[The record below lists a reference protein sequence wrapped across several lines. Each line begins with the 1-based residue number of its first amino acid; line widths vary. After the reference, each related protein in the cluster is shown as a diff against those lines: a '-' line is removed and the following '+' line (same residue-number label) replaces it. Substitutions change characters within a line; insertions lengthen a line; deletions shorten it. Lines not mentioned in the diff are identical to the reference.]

1 MRSQEIMDVLIENFN
16 ELKRV
21 YDQYAAIE
29 TTEQQ
34 QKIAAESDGLFQQ
47 DTMNFAEYNQ
57 LLIDTQIIKRDRE
70 EEERAEAAARTDG
83 ARAINRQ
90 ISVRTVHADGTMRLG
105 LQDAKDGGQLKTYDR
120 AGGRLTPRYASVS
133 ITDARTTFAQAQVDD
148 SQNTV
153 EVGEGHLSE
162 MTFKEFCIALVRLG
176 FLLWKVCHA
185 GKEPKLPATPPA
197 SPRSP
202 REPKKRHRSEA
213 ELAVSN
219 AVQRVCDIMHQK
231 KK

>member
-1 MRSQEIMDVLIENFN
+1 
-16 ELKRV
+16 
-21 YDQYAAIE
+21 
-29 TTEQQ
+29 
-34 QKIAAESDGLFQQ
+34 
-47 DTMNFAEYNQ
+47 MNYSEYTQ
-57 LLIDTQIIKRDRE
+57 LLLDCQVIKRDRE
-70 EEERAEAAARTDG
+70 EEEKTEANERTG
-83 ARAINRQ
+83 NARALNRQ
-90 ISVRTVHADGTMRLG
+90 LSVRTVQADGTMRLG
-105 LQDAKDGGQLKTYDR
+105 LQGAKDGGTLKTYDR

-185 GKEPKLPATPPA
+185 GQEPKLPEERKT

-202 REPKKRHRSEA
+202 RDSKKRSRSEA
-213 ELAVSN
+213 ELAVAN
-219 AVQRVCDIMHQK
+219 AVQRVCDIMHK
-231 KK
+231 KKK